1 MENFVRK
8 SRIVTFLIVVACFL
22 SNLSQLPY
30 FVSSGKTQLVCF
42 PIWGVLFVV
51 LLLKSHWRVSNSI
64 VNMGLPVGAFFVL
77 LLIFSFFSG
86 NDYFSSSMVYSVA
99 ISVFMFVVGTFIAP
113 YVDAEL
119 FQKII
124 VSYSISTF
132 IVAIAVFIQYF
143 GVGFSLNTSVYAYSS
158 KNSFAQILFTAIVLL
173 YCYYRPNSKMQV
185 LLKYVI
191 VFFELFMVIILRSRA
206 TILSLAV
213 VVMLIVISKNMNRK
227 LKCAILATCIFLTIL
242 LVVNDSF
249 NSMFFNDILFAGRDI
264 RDIDGVSSGRISI
277 LREFPKL
284 IENNWLIGKGA
295 LYFECFPLSAII
307 QFGIIA
313 GSLLIAVS
321 LLPLIKSMPKTK
333 NEIWNNL
340 FLLSVGFVIDGL
352 FEGLAPFG
360 PGIKCYFL
368 WLFFGIVLALNDK
381 SHYEEVNHY

>member
-64 VNMGLPVGAFFVL
+64 VNMGLAVGAFLVL
-77 LLIFSFFSG
+77 LLIFSFVSG
-86 NDYFSSSMVYSVA
+86 KEYFSSSLVYSVV
-99 ISVFMFVVGTFIAP
+99 ISMFMFVIGTFSAP
-113 YVDAEL
+113 YVDAEV
-119 FQKII
+119 FQRII
-124 VSYSISTF
+124 ISYSVSTF
-132 IVAIAVFIQYF
+132 IVAITVFIQYF

-173 YCYYRPNSKMQV
+173 YCYYKPNSRMQV
-185 LLKYVI
+185 LLKYVL

-213 VVMLIVISKNMNRK
+213 VLMLIVISKNMNRK
-227 LKCAILATCIFLTIL
+227 LKYIILAACILVTIL
-242 LVVNDSF
+242 LVTNDSF

-264 RDIDGVSSGRISI
+264 SDVDGISSGRISI

-284 IENNWLIGKGA
+284 IENNWLMGKGA

-313 GSLLIAVS
+313 GSLLIAIS
-321 LLPLIKSMPKTK
+321 LLPLIKSMPKKK
-333 NEIWNNL
+333 NEIWNIL
-340 FLLSVGFVIDGL
+340 FLLSVGFIIDGL

-368 WLFFGIVLALNDK
+368 WLFFGIVLAFNNK